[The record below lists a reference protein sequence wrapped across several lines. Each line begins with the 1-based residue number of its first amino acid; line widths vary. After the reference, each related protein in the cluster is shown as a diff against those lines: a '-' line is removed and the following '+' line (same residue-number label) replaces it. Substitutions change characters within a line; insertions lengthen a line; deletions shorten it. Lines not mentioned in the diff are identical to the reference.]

1 MSKLTLSIYFSLL
14 IGGFDGMLFSHQIDG
29 ENYFPST
36 PPIVHQEQVW
46 LDTIAN
52 DTSELESN
60 QMYFENYEVLSK
72 YECIGSLDNFSQN
85 LNSGFLVLNKGLELF
100 QTNFKTSGSCWTY
113 VNKVYEMAGFT
124 SGKRDVIYA
133 AKKGTLIKD
142 PSIIMPGDWLYH
154 VNYSFRNVEHSAI
167 FVCWQDK
174 EKLLAVTLSH
184 VGQNKYAGGD
194 FGVYDLKGV
203 YRVTR
208 AKN

>member
-1 MSKLTLSIYFSLL
+1 MSKLTLSIYLSLL

-36 PPIVHQEQVW
+36 PSLVHQEQVW

-208 AKN
+208 AKK

>member
-1 MSKLTLSIYFSLL
+1 MSKLTLSIYLPLL
-14 IGGFDGMLFSHQIDG
+14 IGGLDGMLFSHQIDR

-36 PPIVHQEQVW
+36 PNLVHQEEVW

-52 DTSELESN
+52 DSSELESN

-72 YECIGSLDNFSQN
+72 YECIGSLDNFSQD
-85 LNSGFLVLNKGLELF
+85 LPTGFLVLNKGLELY

-113 VNKVYEMAGFT
+113 VNKVYDMAGFT

-133 AKKGTLIKD
+133 AKKGTLIQD
-142 PSIIMPGDWLYH
+142 PSIIMPGDWLFH
-154 VNYSFRNVEHSAI
+154 INYSFRNVEHSAI

-184 VGQNKYAGGD
+184 VGQNKYVGGD

>member
-1 MSKLTLSIYFSLL
+1 MSKLTLSIYLSLL
-14 IGGFDGMLFSHQIDG
+14 IGGFDGMLSSHQIDG
-29 ENYFPST
+29 ENNFPST
-36 PPIVHQEQVW
+36 PSIVHKEQVW

-113 VNKVYEMAGFT
+113 VNKVYDMAGFT

-142 PSIIMPGDWLYH
+142 PSIIMPGDWLFH

>member
-1 MSKLTLSIYFSLL
+1 MSKLTLSIYLSLL

-36 PPIVHQEQVW
+36 PSLVHQEQVW

>member
-1 MSKLTLSIYFSLL
+1 M
-14 IGGFDGMLFSHQIDG
+14 
-29 ENYFPST
+29 ENYFKLSPYEAF
-36 PPIVHQEQVW
+36 QGQVAI
-46 LDTIAN
+46 DTISN
-52 DTSELESN
+52 DTTELESN
-60 QMYFENYEVLSK
+60 LMYFENFEILSK
-72 YECIGSLDNFSQN
+72 YECIGSLDNFSQS
-85 LNSGFLVLNKGLELF
+85 LPTGFLVLNKGLELY

-113 VNKVYEMAGFT
+113 VNKVYNLAGFP
-124 SGKRDVIYA
+124 SGKRDVIYT

-142 PSIIMPGDWLYH
+142 PSIIMPGDWLFH

-184 VGQNKYAGGD
+184 VGQNKYAGGN

-208 AKN
+208 ARK

>member
-1 MSKLTLSIYFSLL
+1 MSKLTLSIYLSLL
-14 IGGFDGMLFSHQIDG
+14 IGGFDGMLSSHQIDG
-29 ENYFPST
+29 ENNFPST
-36 PPIVHQEQVW
+36 PSIVHHEQVW

-113 VNKVYEMAGFT
+113 VNKVYDMAGFT

-142 PSIIMPGDWLYH
+142 PSIILPGDWLCH

>member
-1 MSKLTLSIYFSLL
+1 MRYLTLSVYLSLL
-14 IGGFDGMLFSHQIDG
+14 IAGFGGMLFSHQIDG
-29 ENYFPST
+29 KNYFPSST
-36 PPIVHQEQVW
+36 TKVCKDQVW

-52 DTSELESN
+52 DTSDYESS

-100 QTNFKTSGSCWTY
+100 QTNFKISGSCWTY
-113 VNKVYEMAGFT
+113 VNKVYDMAGFT

-142 PSIIMPGDWLYH
+142 PSIIMPGDWLFH

-184 VGQNKYAGGD
+184 VGQNKYAGGN

>member
-1 MSKLTLSIYFSLL
+1 MSLL
-14 IGGFDGMLFSHQIDG
+14 IGGFDGMFFSHQIDG

-36 PPIVHQEQVW
+36 PSIVHQEQVW

-113 VNKVYEMAGFT
+113 VNKVYDMAGFT

>member
-1 MSKLTLSIYFSLL
+1 MTHLTLSVYLFLL
-14 IGGFDGMLFSHQIDG
+14 IAGFGGMLFSHQIDG
-29 ENYFPST
+29 KNYFPSST
-36 PPIVHQEQVW
+36 TKVYKDQVW

-52 DTSELESN
+52 DTSDYESS

-100 QTNFKTSGSCWTY
+100 QTNFKISGSCWTY
-113 VNKVYEMAGFT
+113 VNKVYDMAGFT

-142 PSIIMPGDWLYH
+142 PSIIMPGDWLFH

-184 VGQNKYAGGD
+184 VGQNKYAGGN

>member
-1 MSKLTLSIYFSLL
+1 MGKLTLSIYLSLL
-14 IGGFDGMLFSHQIDG
+14 IGGFDGVLSSHQIDG
-29 ENYFPST
+29 ENNFPST
-36 PPIVHQEQVW
+36 PSIVHKEQVW

>member
-1 MSKLTLSIYFSLL
+1 MRYLTLSVYLSLL
-14 IGGFDGMLFSHQIDG
+14 IAGFGGMLFSHQIDG
-29 ENYFPST
+29 KNYFPSST
-36 PPIVHQEQVW
+36 TKVYKDQVW

-52 DTSELESN
+52 DTSDYESS

-100 QTNFKTSGSCWTY
+100 QTNFKISGSCWTY
-113 VNKVYEMAGFT
+113 VNKVYDMAGFT

-142 PSIIMPGDWLYH
+142 PSIIMPGDWLFH

-184 VGQNKYAGGD
+184 VGQNKYAGGN

>member
-1 MSKLTLSIYFSLL
+1 MSKLTLSIYLSLL
-14 IGGFDGMLFSHQIDG
+14 IGGFDGMLSSHQIDG
-29 ENYFPST
+29 ENNFPST
-36 PPIVHQEQVW
+36 PSIVHHEQVW

-113 VNKVYEMAGFT
+113 VNKVYDMAGFT

-142 PSIIMPGDWLYH
+142 PSIIMPGDWLFH

>member
-1 MSKLTLSIYFSLL
+1 MSNLTLSIYLSLL

-36 PPIVHQEQVW
+36 PSLVHQEQVW

>member
-1 MSKLTLSIYFSLL
+1 MSKLTLSIYLSLL
-14 IGGFDGMLFSHQIDG
+14 IGGLDGMLFSNQIDR

-36 PPIVHQEQVW
+36 PALVHQEQVW

-52 DTSELESN
+52 DSSGLETN

-72 YECIGSLDNFSQN
+72 YECIGSLDNFSQD
-85 LNSGFLVLNKGLELF
+85 LPTGFLVLNKGLELY

-113 VNKVYEMAGFT
+113 VNKVYDMAGFT

-133 AKKGTLIKD
+133 AKKGTLIQD
-142 PSIIMPGDWLYH
+142 PSIIMPGDWLFH

>member
-1 MSKLTLSIYFSLL
+1 MSKLTLSIYLSLL
-14 IGGFDGMLFSHQIDG
+14 VGGFDGMLSSHQIDG
-29 ENYFPST
+29 ENNFPST
-36 PPIVHQEQVW
+36 PSIVHKEQVW

-113 VNKVYEMAGFT
+113 VNKVYDMAGFT

-142 PSIIMPGDWLYH
+142 PSIIMPGDWLFH

>member
-1 MSKLTLSIYFSLL
+1 MSKLTLSIYLSLL
-14 IGGFDGMLFSHQIDG
+14 VGGFDGMLSSHQIDG
-29 ENYFPST
+29 ENNFPST
-36 PPIVHQEQVW
+36 PSIVHHEQVW

-113 VNKVYEMAGFT
+113 VNKVYDMAGFT

-142 PSIIMPGDWLYH
+142 PSIIMPGDWLFH

>member
-1 MSKLTLSIYFSLL
+1 MSKLTLSIYLSLL
-14 IGGFDGMLFSHQIDG
+14 IGGFDGMLSSHQIDG
-29 ENYFPST
+29 ENNFPST
-36 PPIVHQEQVW
+36 PSIVHHEQVW

-113 VNKVYEMAGFT
+113 VNKVYDMAGFT

-142 PSIIMPGDWLYH
+142 PSIILPGDWLFH

>member
-1 MSKLTLSIYFSLL
+1 MGKLTLCIYLSLL
-14 IGGFDGMLFSHQIDG
+14 IGGFDGMLSSHQIDG
-29 ENYFPST
+29 ENNFPST
-36 PPIVHQEQVW
+36 PSIVHHEQVW

-113 VNKVYEMAGFT
+113 VNKVYDMAGFT

-142 PSIIMPGDWLYH
+142 PSIIMPGDWLFH

>member
-1 MSKLTLSIYFSLL
+1 MSKLTLSIYLSLL

-36 PPIVHQEQVW
+36 PSIVHQEQVW

-113 VNKVYEMAGFT
+113 VNKVYDMAGFT

>member
-1 MSKLTLSIYFSLL
+1 MSKLTLSIYLSLL
-14 IGGFDGMLFSHQIDG
+14 IGGFDGMLSSHQIDG
-29 ENYFPST
+29 ENNFPST
-36 PPIVHQEQVW
+36 PSIVHHEQVW

-52 DTSELESN
+52 DTSELEPN

-113 VNKVYEMAGFT
+113 VNKVYDMAGFT

-142 PSIIMPGDWLYH
+142 PSIIMPGDWLFH

>member
-1 MSKLTLSIYFSLL
+1 MSKLTLSIYLSLL
-14 IGGFDGMLFSHQIDG
+14 IGGFDGMLSSHQIDG
-29 ENYFPST
+29 ENNFPST
-36 PPIVHQEQVW
+36 PSIVHHEQLW

-113 VNKVYEMAGFT
+113 VNKVYDMAGFT

-142 PSIIMPGDWLYH
+142 PSIIMPGDWLFH